1 MSHSP
6 ARPSKREVVTAFRH
20 AEILDAARRVF
31 AARGFEGACMDD
43 IARHA
48 GMAKGTIYLYYP
60 SKQEVY
66 RAALREGLEALLD
79 QLRRSVGSAQGARQK
94 IRAFIQTKLA
104 FLERH
109 REFLGIYNA
118 GLAQVPLP
126 LHLQKDYKDYYVKQ
140 LSLLE
145 TALAER
151 GRRAGTRRLPAR
163 VVAQAVADLTGGI
176 LRRRLQERSREGTR
190 QDAEAVLDL
199 VWNGLAAR

>member
-1 MSHSP
+1 
-6 ARPSKREVVTAFRH
+6 
-20 AEILDAARRVF
+20 
-31 AARGFEGACMDD
+31 
-43 IARHA
+43 
-48 GMAKGTIYLYYP
+48 
-60 SKQEVY
+60 
-66 RAALREGLEALLD
+66 
-79 QLRRSVGSAQGARQK
+79 
-94 IRAFIQTKLA
+94 
-104 FLERH
+104 
-109 REFLGIYNA
+109 
-118 GLAQVPLP
+118 VPLP